1 MINFC
6 LLTDKS
12 NAVLV
17 APPTSGPLKSSL
29 EYEKFFI
36 SNSVI
41 SLLSPKLPIIL
52 LDSIHPNLRRH

>member
-29 EYEKFFI
+29 GKQ
-36 SNSVI
+36 
-41 SLLSPKLPIIL
+41 LSKARII
-52 LDSIHPNLRRH
+52 P

>member
-52 LDSIHPNLRRH
+52 LDSILIL